1 MSKIKDKMPY
11 YNTTRLG
18 KGKSYRKVAAGSR
31 ARIERFG
38 VDRTIT
44 AKIELQDPNI
54 VMMLGEEPVYIHSHK
69 TNFEMGLNTIW
80 SRLKSQYD
88 KVRYTA
94 IDRANKVADEIKK
107 QEDKLVKYINKESNT
122 KYNIYDVIK
131 LFNESDKNFGD
142 DGISELFKQLN
153 YLKEWLTLLNLGK
166 TNKEWDAFI
175 KQENTGLYCK
185 IEGAYQKI
193 MELSDKILKINKGY
207 LTEVAI
213 KQIEWMRDNLG
224 KRLDTDK
231 SPVGFM
237 HMATGKVIEVIDE
250 NIKKKLVNTAVE
262 YRLLNSAQEAEHK
275 SKTKSK
281 DKPKAKAKGI
291 DYVEREGTGSQKID
305 NVILIDKDIIVYTTD
320 KTGRVVRADGKSMP
334 SAELGDFTE
343 KTFNATS
350 KSSNLFN
357 SERQVVELNLEELGD
372 VNLLKYVAE
381 NSTYFNN
388 FPRATQAR
396 TMIAAMY
403 YWNRIFVEI
412 IGKPE
417 SGKYPTF
424 IRNFGEYY
432 RVIDLLNYI
441 IKKGQVG
448 DGSEVMDK
456 DIVTGADKFINRKK
470 NFPKYFYNKKSM
482 AIRRIISNGT
492 EPLNYETLK
501 KELSS
506 NLPRKVNLSI
516 NLAFKIALNNLR
528 VTSSK

>member
-1 MSKIKDKMPY
+1 MSKIKNEMPY

-31 ARIERFG
+31 KRKERFG

-44 AKIELQDPNI
+44 AKIELQDENVI
-54 VMMLGEEPVYIHSHK
+54 MMLGEEPVYIHSHE
-69 TNFEMGLNTIW
+69 TNFKTGLNTVW
-80 SRLKSQYD
+80 DRLKSQYD
-88 KVRYTA
+88 KVRYNA

-107 QEDKLVKYINKESNT
+107 QEDKLVNYINKQSNT

-142 DGISELFKQLN
+142 DGVSELFKQLN

-166 TNKEWDAFI
+166 TDKGWDAFI

-193 MELSDKILKINKGY
+193 MELSDEILKINKGY

-224 KRLDTDK
+224 KRLDTGK

-237 HMATGKVIEVIDE
+237 HMGTGKIIEVIDE

-262 YRLLNSAQEAEHK
+262 YTLLNSAQEA
-275 SKTKSK
+275 K
-281 DKPKAKAKGI
+281 DKAKGI
-291 DYVEREGTGSQKID
+291 SYVEREGTGSQKID
-305 NVILIDKDIIVYTTD
+305 NVIVIDKDIIVYTTD
-320 KTGRVVRADGKSMP
+320 KTGRVIRADGKSMP

-372 VNLLKYVAE
+372 VNLLKYVAV
-381 NSTYFNN
+381 NSTYFNS

-396 TMIAAMY
+396 IMIAAMY

-412 IGKPE
+412 IGKPK

-441 IKKGQVG
+441 IQKGQSG

-456 DIVTGADKFINRKK
+456 DVVTGADKFVNRKK
-470 NFPKYFYNKKSM
+470 SFPKSFYNKKSI
-482 AIRRIISNGT
+482 AIRKIISNVSKT
-492 EPLNYETLK
+492 LNYETLK
-501 KELSS
+501 KELKS
-506 NLPRKVNLSI
+506 NLPKKVNLSI
-516 NLAFKIALNNLR
+516 NLAFKIALNNLG
-528 VTSSK
+528 VTS